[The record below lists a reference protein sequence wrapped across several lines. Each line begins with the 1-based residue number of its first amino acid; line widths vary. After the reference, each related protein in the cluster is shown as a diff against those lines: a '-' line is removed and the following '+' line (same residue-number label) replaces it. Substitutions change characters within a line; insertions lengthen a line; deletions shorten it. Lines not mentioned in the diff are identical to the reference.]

1 MIIVAQQP
9 PLSRKVRKAC
19 DVAQESPLEAAL
31 TRVAWLLSRR
41 GYRPVDVSAIV
52 LEIRAAETA
61 ECFGRLSDFDRPH
74 VEALLPW
81 SIDWSDPKWGEPLS
95 SPIA

>member
-1 MIIVAQQP
+1 MSIVAQQP

-19 DVAQESPLEAAL
+19 DPVPLSPLEHAL
-31 TRVAWLLSRR
+31 TRVAWLLNRR
-41 GYRPVDVSAIV
+41 GYRPVDVSAII
-52 LEIRAAETA
+52 LELRAAGTA
-61 ECFGRLSDFDRPH
+61 ECCGRISDFDRPH

-95 SPIA
+95 SPRV